1 MIRTYECMGSMGC
14 QDVMAHDAE
23 YPRLLWKRFNKCLP
37 KILNRHTVL
46 EALLQYAD
54 IPSINP

>member
-1 MIRTYECMGSMGC
+1 MGR

-23 YPRLLWKRFNKCLP
+23 YPRLLWKRFDKSLP

-54 IPSINP
+54 IPSTNP